1 MSIVPATY
9 FSDHIRRAQRE
20 IGNATDS
27 ISLAAVA
34 QLQAAYDLLAVE
46 AESLRSGPA
55 FQIASANP
63 APFGYALAIDFSLAQ
78 ETPGEGSGTSAT
90 APAPRRDLRAAIVD
104 TGR

>member
-9 FSDHIRRAQRE
+9 FSDHIRRAQCE

-34 QLQAAYDLLAVE
+34 QLQAAYDLLAAD
-46 AESLRSGPA
+46 AETLRNGPA
-55 FQIASANP
+55 FQIASSNQ

-78 ETPGEGSGTSAT
+78 EKPGEGFGTSAT
-90 APAPRRDLRAAIVD
+90 APVPPGDHRAVLLDTRR
-104 TGR
+104 